1 MDQPAKVRLV
11 TGGTVEQ
18 EYRMRRP
25 RRPSRLRMLLEL
37 PLRLIFTTGVIV
49 IRTIIVVRR
58 VLPASLFFLL
68 LALVPV
74 ILFARSRL
82 GDMGGWLM
90 IGAALVLTF
99 AAGALFQR
107 R

>member
-1 MDQPAKVRLV
+1 MDQPFKVGLV
-11 TGGTVEQ
+11 TDGIVEQ
-18 EYRMRRP
+18 DYRMRRP
-25 RRPSRLRMLLEL
+25 RRPSVLRMLLEL
-37 PLRLIFTTGVIV
+37 PLRLIFSTGVIV
-49 IRTIIVVRR
+49 IRTIILVRR
-58 VLPASLFFLL
+58 VLPASLLFLL
-68 LALVPV
+68 LALIPV

-82 GDMGGWLM
+82 GDIGGWLM

>member
-1 MDQPAKVRLV
+1 MPANAELV
-11 TGGTVEQ
+11 EGGIVER
-18 EYRMRRP
+18 EYHMREP

-58 VLPASLFFLL
+58 VIPASLLFLL
-68 LALVPV
+68 LALIPV

-82 GDMGGWLM
+82 GDMGGWMM

>member
-1 MDQPAKVRLV
+1 MEHD
-11 TGGTVEQ
+11 
-18 EYRMRRP
+18 YRTRRP
-25 RRPSRLRMLLEL
+25 RKPSRLRMLLEI

-49 IRTIIVVRR
+49 IRTIILVRR
-58 VLPASLFFLL
+58 ILPASLLFLL
-68 LALVPV
+68 LALIPV

-82 GDMGGWLM
+82 GDFGGWMM